1 MILKE
6 SLEAVF
12 FSKPV
17 VIVLNAQKEIMPLRH
32 KVSEAGFNIK
42 ASKIEAVEL
51 VVVKQLLT
59 NID

>member
-1 MILKE
+1 MVLKE
-6 SLEAVF
+6 SFEAVF
-12 FSKPV
+12 FSQPI
-17 VIVLNAQKEIMPLRH
+17 VIVLNSQKQIMPLRH
-32 KVSEAGFNIK
+32 EVSEAGFNIK